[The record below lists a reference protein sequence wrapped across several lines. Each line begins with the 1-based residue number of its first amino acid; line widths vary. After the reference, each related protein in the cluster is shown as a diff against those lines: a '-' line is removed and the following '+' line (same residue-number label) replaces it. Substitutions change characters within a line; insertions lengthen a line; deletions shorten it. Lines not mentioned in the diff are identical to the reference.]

1 MGGKEVEMTT
11 DERLAK
17 LERELSRARTRFR
30 WLFVVAGLCIM
41 SVAVIYAF
49 GQYQTTPRA
58 TKASTSKEIHANSF
72 VLEDANGKPRASL
85 AMDEDGLELRLRYD
99 NGNIGAALCLHDEK
113 MVLSLADH
121 SGKPRAVLGL
131 TKNVPLLCL
140 YDEKEKPRATLA
152 VLADGPHL
160 VLRDEK
166 GKALPIK

>member
-1 MGGKEVEMTT
+1 MTT

-30 WLFVVAGLCIM
+30 WLVVGAGMCVM

-49 GQYQTTPRA
+49 GQYQTTFTSRA
-58 TKASTSKEIHANSF
+58 TKANTSKELRATSF

-85 AMDEDGLELRLRYD
+85 GMDEDGLVLRMRYE

-113 MVLSLADH
+113 MVLSLADN
-121 SGKPRAVLGL
+121 SGKPRAVLGV
-131 TKNVPLLCL
+131 TKNMPLLCL
-140 YDEKEKPRATLA
+140 YDEREEPRATLA

-160 VLRDEK
+160 VLVDEK
-166 GKALPIK
+166 GNPLPIR

>member
-1 MGGKEVEMTT
+1 MTT
-11 DERLAK
+11 DERLEK

-30 WLFVVAGLCIM
+30 WLVVGAGLCFI

-49 GQYQTTPRA
+49 GQYQTTFTPRA

-85 AMDEDGLELRLRYD
+85 GMDEDGLVLRLKYA
-99 NGNIGAALCLHDEK
+99 NGNIGAALCLHDDK
-113 MVLSLADH
+113 VVLSLSDNN
-121 SGKPRAVLGL
+121 GKPRAVLGL
-131 TKNVPLLCL
+131 AKNMPMLCL
-140 YDEKEKPRATLA
+140 YDEREESRATLA

-166 GKALPIK
+166 GNPLPIR

>member
-1 MGGKEVEMTT
+1 MTT

-17 LERELSRARTRFR
+17 LERELLRARTRFR
-30 WLFVVAGLCIM
+30 WLVVGAGLCFM

-49 GQYQTTPRA
+49 GQYRTTFIPRA
-58 TKASTSKEIHANSF
+58 PRTTEASKELRANSF

-85 AMDEDGLELRLRYD
+85 GMDEDGVELRLRYE

-113 MVLSLADH
+113 MVLSLADN
-121 SGKPRAVLGL
+121 SGKPRAVLGV
-131 TKNVPLLCL
+131 TKNMPLLCL
-140 YDEKEKPRATLA
+140 YDEKEEPRATLA

>member
-1 MGGKEVEMTT
+1 MTT
-11 DERLAK
+11 DERLEK

-30 WLFVVAGLCIM
+30 WLVVGAGLCII

-49 GQYQTTPRA
+49 GQYQTTFTPRA
-58 TKASTSKEIHANSF
+58 TKASKELHANSF

-85 AMDEDGLELRLRYD
+85 GMDEDGVELRLRYG

-113 MVLSLADH
+113 MVLSLSDN
-121 SGKPRAVLGL
+121 SGKPRAVLGV
-131 TKNVPLLCL
+131 TKNMPLLCL
-140 YDEKEKPRATLA
+140 YDEKEEPRATLA

-166 GKALPIK
+166 GNPLPIR